1 MRQCRRLMPF
11 INDDRQDTPM
21 DAGSITWIGAL
32 VGLALAIGLI
42 LKKFNPVYS
51 LFLGAIIGSF
61 VGGATPVEV
70 IKILTAGDQSVI
82 GTVLRVLAAGVL
94 AGVMMETGAAE
105 TMATA
110 IVEKLGEKRALL
122 ALALASMVIC
132 SVGVFIPVTVLI
144 VAPIALDIGA
154 RTGISKLSLLVA
166 VSGGAKA
173 GNIISPNPN
182 TIAAAAGFELELSQV
197 MMAGYIPA
205 LFGLVMAVVLA
216 TMVKTR
222 GTMVRPEDLADQ
234 VHKGHGGPTLRAA
247 VVAPAV
253 AIVLLMLNPLGALT
267 GIHALQQIKLDALFI
282 LPLAG
287 IIGLAAMKK
296 LGHVAEYVTAG
307 LNRMTPTALILL
319 GAGGIGG
326 MISAS
331 SLPHE
336 IVRIIQGAGISG
348 TLLAPI
354 SGILMASAT
363 ASTAT
368 GVILATGSF
377 AQPILAMG
385 TTPLAAAVM
394 MHTGATVIDAMP
406 HGNYFHASADAM
418 KMDMGERMKLIPY
431 EAAVGG
437 VMCLVATVLYGFIL

>member
-1 MRQCRRLMPF
+1 MG
-11 INDDRQDTPM
+11 
-21 DAGSITWIGAL
+21 AGSITWIGAL
-32 VGLALAIGLI
+32 AGLALAIVLI

-51 LFLGAIIGSF
+51 LFLGAIVGSF
-61 VGGATPVEV
+61 IGGASPVEV

-105 TMATA
+105 AIATA
-110 IVEKLGEKRALL
+110 IVDRLGERRALL

-154 RTGISKLSLLVA
+154 RAGISKLALLVA

-182 TIAAAAGFELELSQV
+182 TIAAAAGFKLDLSQV
-197 MMAGYIPA
+197 MIAGYVPA
-205 LFGLVMAVVLA
+205 LFGLVAAVVLA

-222 GTMVRPEDLADQ
+222 GTMVTSADLSDQ
-234 VHKGHGGPTLRAA
+234 THTGSTGPSLGAA

-253 AIVLLMLNPLGALT
+253 AVVLLMLNPLGALT
-267 GIHALQQIKLDALFI
+267 GIRALQQVKLDALFI

-287 IIGLAAMKK
+287 VLGLAAMRQ
-296 LGHVAEYVTAG
+296 LGHLAEHATAG

-331 SLPHE
+331 TLPHE
-336 IVRIIQGAGISG
+336 IVRLIEVSGLSG

-363 ASTAT
+363 ASTST

-377 AQPILAMG
+377 AEPILQMG
-385 TTPLAAAVM
+385 TGPLAAAVM

-418 KMDMGERMKLIPY
+418 RMDMSERMRLMPY

-437 VMCLVATVLYGFIL
+437 VMCLVATLLYGYVL